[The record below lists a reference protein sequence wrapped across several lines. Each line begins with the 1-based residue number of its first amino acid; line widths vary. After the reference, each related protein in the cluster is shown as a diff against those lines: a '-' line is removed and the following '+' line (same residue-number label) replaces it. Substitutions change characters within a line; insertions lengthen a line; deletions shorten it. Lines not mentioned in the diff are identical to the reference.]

1 MERSILI
8 QKKLIDMKKESKDS
22 KENFQDKKKV
32 VRIIRKQNVNYQNY
46 IVK

>member
-1 MERSILI
+1 
-8 QKKLIDMKKESKDS
+8 MKKESKDS